1 MASAFAYYYIPN
13 ATKMSTV
20 LSRIFA
26 GLFSYLGNF
35 EKIPENCRI
44 KRLHKTA
51 ALDKSGGSFRFFGP
65 EHQLSG
71 DLMGGRLPERPARP
85 VPQGLPVPAPLPAE
99 AAVGKG
105 KLTP

>member
-26 GLFSYLGNF
+26 GLFLYFGNF

-44 KRLHKTA
+44 KRLHQTA

-65 EHQLSG
+65 EH
-71 DLMGGRLPERPARP
+71 RRALPERPARP

-99 AAVGKG
+99 AAVGTG

>member
-13 ATKMSTV
+13 GPKMSTV

-51 ALDKSGGSFRFFGP
+51 ALHKTYRAALSAFFGP
-65 EHQLSG
+65 ERQLSG
-71 DLMGGRLPERPARP
+71 DLMGGRCRSGRPDRSRRACRSQRRYRPKPRSAR
-85 VPQGLPVPAPLPAE
+85 GS
-99 AAVGKG
+99 
-105 KLTP
+105 